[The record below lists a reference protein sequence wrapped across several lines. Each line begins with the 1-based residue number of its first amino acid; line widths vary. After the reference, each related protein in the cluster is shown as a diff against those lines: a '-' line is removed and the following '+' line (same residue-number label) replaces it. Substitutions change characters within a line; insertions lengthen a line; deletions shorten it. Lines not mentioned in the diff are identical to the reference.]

1 MVCPMAITSDPYH
14 EFAPLGDYCK
24 KESYLL
30 LILIVYLF
38 ESRITFRPSLNG
50 KQLLQSIRK

>member
-1 MVCPMAITSDPYH
+1 MVCPMAITSDPCH

-50 KQLLQSIRK
+50 D